1 MLVSDFDYHLPP
13 GRIATRPVEPRDSS
27 KMLVVERATS
37 AFHDCSFRD
46 LPGWLRAGDLVVLNN
61 TRVFRARLIGGRAGA
76 IQAKSASRS
85 AGGSG
90 QIEALLTK
98 RLSSDTWLALVHPG
112 RKIRTGERLKFGDE
126 FEAEVISRGEFGERT
141 LRFTFSGDFFKA
153 IEKVGHVPLPPYL
166 HRPDDAVDAQTYQ
179 TVYARHDG
187 SAAAPTAGLH
197 FTADTLARLRKCG
210 VEIAEITLHVGLG
223 TFQPIHTEVVEEHRM
238 HAETYEV
245 GADAATAIARAVEA
259 KRRIVAVGTTCV
271 RTLEDS
277 LGRAGTGES
286 ALFIYPDYQFQ
297 RVGAILT
304 NFHLPKSTLLMLVCA
319 FGGRETILNAYRHA
333 VGSGYRFFSYGDCM
347 LIL

>member
-1 MLVSDFDYHLPP
+1 MLVSEFDYHLPP
-13 GRIATRPVEPRDSS
+13 DRIARRPADPRDSS

-37 AFHDCSFRD
+37 TFHDCTFRD
-46 LPGWLRAGDLVVLNN
+46 LPGWLRAGDLVVLND
-61 TRVFRARLIGGRAGA
+61 TRVFRARLIGGR
-76 IQAKSASRS
+76 

-98 RLSSDTWLALVHPG
+98 RLSDDTWLALVHPG

-126 FEAEVISRGEFGERT
+126 LEAEVIGRGEFGERT
-141 LRFTFSGDFFKA
+141 LRFTFSGDFFA
-153 IEKVGHVPLPPYL
+153 AVETIGHIPLPPYL
-166 HRPDDAVDAQTYQ
+166 HRPDDATDAQTYQ

-197 FTADTLARLRKCG
+197 FTSETFTSLRQRG

-223 TFQPIHTEVVEEHRM
+223 TFQPIHAEVVEEHRM
-238 HAETYEV
+238 HAESYEV
-245 GADAATAIARAVEA
+245 GADAAKAIARAVENN
-259 KRRIVAVGTTCV
+259 RRIVAVGTTCV

-286 ALFIYPDYQFQ
+286 SLFIYPGYQFQ

-319 FGGRETILNAYRHA
+319 FGGTDVVLNAYRHA
-333 VGSGYRFFSYGDCM
+333 VETGYRFFSYGDCM
-347 LIL
+347 LVV

>member
-13 GRIATRPVEPRDSS
+13 ERIATRPAEPRDSS
-27 KMLVVERATS
+27 KMLVVDRATA
-37 AFHDCSFRD
+37 AFQDCSFHD
-46 LPGWLRAGDLVVLNN
+46 LPDWLRPGDLLVLNN
-61 TRVFRARLIGGRAGA
+61 TRVFRARLIG
-76 IQAKSASRS
+76 SR

-98 RLSSDTWLALVHPG
+98 RLSGDTWLALVHPG
-112 RKIRTGERLKFGDE
+112 RKIRTGERLKFGE
-126 FEAEVISRGEFGERT
+126 ELEAEVIGRGEFGERT
-141 LRFTFSGDFFKA
+141 LRFAFSGHFFA
-153 IEKVGHVPLPPYL
+153 AVEKVGHVPLPPYM
-166 HRPDDAVDAQTYQ
+166 HRDDDAADAQTYQ

-197 FTADTLARLRKCG
+197 FAPDTFARLQQRG

-223 TFQPIHTEVVEEHRM
+223 TFQPIHADVVEEHRM
-238 HAETYEV
+238 HAETYVV
-245 GADAATAIARAVEA
+245 GADAAAAIVRARDA

-277 LGRAGTGES
+277 LGRAGSGES
-286 ALFIYPDYQFQ
+286 ALFIYPGYEFQ

-333 VGSGYRFFSYGDCM
+333 VESRYRFFSYGDCM

>member
-1 MLVSDFDYHLPP
+1 MLVSEFDYHLPP
-13 GRIATRPVEPRDSS
+13 DRIARRPADPRDSS

-37 AFHDCSFRD
+37 TFHDCTFRD
-46 LPGWLRAGDLVVLNN
+46 LPDWLRAGDLVVLND
-61 TRVFRARLIGGRAGA
+61 TRVFRARLIGGR
-76 IQAKSASRS
+76 S
-85 AGGSG
+85 GGSG

-98 RLSSDTWLALVHPG
+98 RLSGDTWLALVHPG

-126 FEAEVISRGEFGERT
+126 LEAEAIGRGEFGERT
-141 LRFTFSGDFFKA
+141 LRFTFSGDFFA
-153 IEKVGHVPLPPYL
+153 AVEKVGHVPLPPYM
-166 HRPDDAVDAQTYQ
+166 HRADDAADAETYQ

-197 FTADTLARLRKCG
+197 FTPDTFARLRQRG
-210 VEIAEITLHVGLG
+210 VEIAEVTLHVGLG
-223 TFQPIHTEVVEEHRM
+223 PFQPIHVDTVEEHRM

-245 GADAATAIARAVEA
+245 GEEAAAAIGRARDA

-277 LGRAGTGES
+277 LGRTGTGES
-286 ALFIYPDYQFQ
+286 SLFIYPDYQFQ

-333 VGSGYRFFSYGDCM
+333 VGSGYRFFSYGD
-347 LIL
+347 